1 MQRSPPPLPHGLSAA
16 SVSAISEQIGLGVCV
31 AALCALAGGG
41 RTVRVLPS
49 MGERVTSEFLD
60 NWKKDDSIKLRI
72 SVILKI
78 YGRVLGMK

>member
-1 MQRSPPPLPHGLSAA
+1 M
-16 SVSAISEQIGLGVCV
+16 
-31 AALCALAGGG
+31 
-41 RTVRVLPS
+41 RVLPS

>member
-1 MQRSPPPLPHGLSAA
+1 MAFVTFVTFLLGLTPCFLGDG
-16 SVSAISEQIGLGVCV
+16 IGGI
-31 AALCALAGGG
+31 

>member
-1 MQRSPPPLPHGLSAA
+1 MQEG
-16 SVSAISEQIGLGVCV
+16 SEHQLKAQTNTATSSSMWLRGVQ
-31 AALCALAGGG
+31 
-41 RTVRVLPS
+41 VLPS

-60 NWKKDDSIKLRI
+60 NWKKDNSIKLWI